1 MASITFESFIKEYN
15 IEIPAIQRDYVQGRG
30 FTVEE
35 QDKRDSFVDKL
46 IKHISEED
54 IEPCHLEFIY
64 GAESEK
70 SESFIPLDGQQRLT
84 TLFLLHWVVWQMSPM
99 DNKPPLEESIAGFRY
114 ETRLSSLAFCENIV
128 HKTLIATG
136 EKKLSKLLMEQPW
149 FSVDWVHD
157 PTIASMLS
165 MIDCIE
171 EKLSSFDEEKLSLM
185 LTNLNSDKKFI
196 TFDKLVMTEYG
207 LTDSLYIKMNARG
220 KQLTKFENWKS
231 DFIKYLENE
240 FGQEVFEKADP
251 NRKVKSFSYKDYFCH
266 SIEHEW
272 TDLFWV
278 YLKEEYL
285 MLSEKEQKENYPN
298 IDHLFMNLFNSLCKF
313 KYYANGGGKDFEKIS
328 GTEQRQIWQ
337 NKEFIDFLFESLDS
351 LHRIDHKTFF
361 NELFYICDKELP
373 LNNDERKLRLF
384 RTKDTNLFKLC
395 VVQGIKMELTDQLL
409 FQALLTYCN
418 MHQTT
423 IVDDS
428 LKAYMRTIR
437 NYFESDI
444 QNLRT
449 RTTVQLNLRLSEFA
463 QYKSVIINNAS
474 KSDITLPDINKCI
487 IEDCSI
493 TNGNIAV
500 FDKSIVEYG
509 YKNVIE
515 ALSAFCTSSTIER
528 IRLLIAC
535 GFEGTRLGDCIGR
548 KRVFF
553 GNKDKWDVL
562 FISDS
567 KQLSE
572 CFALFTKKIS
582 EGKDSDTIIKEA
594 LDVHFG
600 DFAYYMLKYD
610 SFIKANGAQ
619 YHFAINGNI
628 NDVDCIALGS
638 YSSNPGTAYHADP
651 LSVSVEKEI
660 LNKNDKIQL
669 SLYKQYS
676 GKCPLSIVKDKIHW
690 EPMFSI
696 ISRKTGWHIILGQEY
711 LTEKLWLDFNIQ
723 KSDNNNLL
731 IPKCNDK
738 DMIAVCSELIIKVYD
753 NISCVEK

>member
-1 MASITFESFIKEYN
+1 
-15 IEIPAIQRDYVQGRG
+15 
-30 FTVEE
+30 
-35 QDKRDSFVDKL
+35 
-46 IKHISEED
+46 
-54 IEPCHLEFIY
+54 
-64 GAESEK
+64 
-70 SESFIPLDGQQRLT
+70 
-84 TLFLLHWVVWQMSPM
+84 
-99 DNKPPLEESIAGFRY
+99 
-114 ETRLSSLAFCENIV
+114 
-128 HKTLIATG
+128 
-136 EKKLSKLLMEQPW
+136 
-149 FSVDWVHD
+149 
-157 PTIASMLS
+157 
-165 MIDCIE
+165 
-171 EKLSSFDEEKLSLM
+171 
-185 LTNLNSDKKFI
+185 
-196 TFDKLVMTEYG
+196 
-207 LTDSLYIKMNARG
+207 MNARG

-240 FGQEVFEKADP
+240 FGQEEFGKAEHS
-251 NRKVKSFSYKDYFCH
+251 RKVKSFSYKDYFCH

-285 MLSEKEQKENYPN
+285 MLSEKEQEENYPN
-298 IDHLFMNLFNSLCKF
+298 IDRMFMNLFNSLCKF
-313 KYYANGGGKDFEKIS
+313 RYYANDGKKDFEKVS
-328 GTEQRQIWQ
+328 GAEQRQIWQ

-351 LHRIDHKTFF
+351 LHRINHKTFF
-361 NELFYICDKELP
+361 DDLFYISNEELP
-373 LNNDERKLRLF
+373 LKNDERKLRLF

-395 VVQGIKMELTDQLL
+395 VDQGIKMELTDQLL

-418 MHQTT
+418 IHQTT

-428 LKAYMRTIR
+428 LKAYMRDIR

-449 RTTVQLNLRLSEFA
+449 RTMVQLNLRLSEFP
-463 QYKSVIINNAS
+463 QYKSIIINNAT
-474 KSDITLPDINKCI
+474 KSDITLPEINECI

-493 TNGNIAV
+493 TNGNTTV

-515 ALSAFCTSSTIER
+515 ALSNFCTSSTTER

-535 GFEGTRLGDCIGR
+535 GFEGTQLGDCIGR

-562 FISDS
+562 FISDL

-582 EGKDSDTIIKEA
+582 EGKDTNTIIKEA
-594 LDVHFG
+594 LDIHYS
-600 DFAYYMLKYD
+600 DFTYYMLKYD

-651 LSVSVEKEI
+651 LSVSVEKEV
-660 LNKNDKIQL
+660 LNKNNKIQL

-690 EPMFSI
+690 EPLFSVT
-696 ISRKTGWHIILGQEY
+696 SRKTGWYIVLGQKY
-711 LTEKLWLDFNIQ
+711 LTDELRLEFNIQ
-723 KSDNNNLL
+723 EADNNNLMV
-731 IPKCNDK
+731 PKCNDK
-738 DMIAVCSELIIKVYD
+738 DMIAVCTELIIKVYD